1 MTCQFFANLM
11 QQNMCS
17 DFYNGFAKVKLNGKW
32 NFINT
37 RGELLWKGNQW
48 FDWCYIFDNGFAK
61 VELNGR
67 LFRIDTKGQLHNLN
81 ESKQRTLRLTES
93 EFRKLIK
100 ESVRKTLYTLTM

>member
-1 MTCQFFANLM
+1 M
-11 QQNMCS
+11 
-17 DFYNGFAKVKLNGKW
+17 
-32 NFINT
+32 
-37 RGELLWKGNQW
+37 WKGNQW

-93 EFRKLIK
+93 EFRQLIK
-100 ESVRKTLYTLTM
+100 ESVRKTLYTLTT

>member
-1 MTCQFFANLM
+1 MWKGNEWFDYCF
-11 QQNMCS
+11 
-17 DFYNGFAKVKLNGKW
+17 DFNNGFAIVQLNGKY

-37 RGELLWKGNQW
+37 RGELLWKGGKW
-48 FDWCYIFDNGFAK
+48 FDYCYHFDNGFAK

-67 LFRIDTKGQLHNLN
+67 VFMIDTKGQLHNLN

-100 ESVRKTLYTLTM
+100 ESVRKTLYTLTT